1 MRQRCGTQLDLFGAP
16 PVQTDLPEQE
26 RRKAIELLKAL
37 LTEAVST
44 GGKSGGARREVSD
57 DKDHG

>member
-1 MRQRCGTQLDLFGAP
+1 
-16 PVQTDLPEQE
+16 VQTDLPVQE

-37 LTEAVST
+37 LTEALST